1 MNLKISLT
9 FNKHKY
15 LLFNLTKNDEPMRKM
30 FNFLLAII
38 CISSGLCAQQVTL
51 TPDQI
56 KALTPDWTGER
67 SADGRPRVSDRL
79 LERVKKIHI
88 EEAWG
93 VLRNKGFQNQYE
105 GDWDIMWPDSA
116 MSGRVV
122 TAQYMPL
129 RPDYDKIIRD
139 KGKAEGRIGGTN
151 SWPIDVLKNGD
162 VYVADSYGKIVDGTL
177 IGDNLGNS
185 IYAKSHRGVIFYG
198 SVRDIEGLEEI
209 KGFNS
214 WTKGNDPS
222 YIQQMMLGGINIPI
236 RIGRAAVLPGDVVLA
251 KKGGVVFIPAYLVE
265 EVVINSEF
273 IGLRDAFGH
282 QRLREGKYTPG
293 QIDTQ
298 WTDEIKKDFL
308 KWLDDNP
315 GRLPMSRSELDKF
328 MKDRTW

>member
-1 MNLKISLT
+1 MKLT
-9 FNKHKY
+9 FATA
-15 LLFNLTKNDEPMRKM
+15 LLLVLPFLMR
-30 FNFLLAII
+30 
-38 CISSGLCAQQVTL
+38 AQQVMP

-56 KALTPDWTGER
+56 KAMTPEWKGER
-67 SADGRPRVSDRL
+67 FEDGRPKVSDKL
-79 LERVKKIHI
+79 LERLKRVHL

-93 VLRNKGFQNQYE
+93 ILRNKGYQNQFE
-105 GDWDIMWPDSA
+105 GDWMVQHADSV
-116 MSGRVV
+116 MTGRVV

-129 RPDYDKIIRD
+129 RPDVDKIV
-139 KGKAEGRIGGTN
+139 KETGKNEKRIGGTN

-185 IYAKSHRGVIFYG
+185 IYAKSQRGVIFYG
-198 SVRDIEGLEEI
+198 SVRDVEGLDDI

-222 YIQQMMLGGINIPI
+222 YIQQMMLTGINVPI
-236 RIGRAAVLPGDVVLA
+236 RIGRATVLPGDAVLA
-251 KKGGVVFIPAYLVE
+251 KKYGVVFIPAHLLA
-265 EVVINSEF
+265 EVVVNAEF
-273 IGLRDAFGH
+273 IALRDAFGH

-298 WTDEIKKDFL
+298 WTEEIKKDFL
-308 KWLDDNP
+308 QWIKDNP
-315 GRLPMSRSELDKF
+315 DKVPMSKEELDKF